1 MIGRKM
7 QALKLL
13 FFKYYPRFVRMVG
26 TAVKPLDFKFGAC
39 YHKGIE
45 TGASEYRGYETD
57 CYIKKK
63 DGLNDDG
70 KRKGRRPVICLIQ
83 APIRKTP
90 RISLDASIY
99 AMHTINVRQ
108 ATLTQSGA
116 Y

>member
-1 MIGRKM
+1 M

-13 FFKYYPRFVRMVG
+13 FFKYYLRFARMVG

-70 KRKGRRPVICLIQ
+70 KRKGRSRLSV
-83 APIRKTP
+83 
-90 RISLDASIY
+90 
-99 AMHTINVRQ
+99 
-108 ATLTQSGA
+108 
-116 Y
+116 